1 MLITS
6 SAPGKLILFGE
17 HASSRGY
24 PAIVFAVNK
33 RITTTL
39 NPLEKNDQKKILLTS
54 PIMDVYKEEFPSKKL
69 DVVSK
74 TIEFFLEKTG
84 VKIEPIE
91 INFSSELLSGFG
103 SSAAAIASTL
113 GVLDSYYETNFSK
126 YELLKMGIK
135 ANHAVKGYGSGLDIA
150 SSIYG
155 GIIKYQIGFEPSK
168 ITTEKL
174 DLVIG
179 NTKIKAPSGPIVKA
193 VKEFEKKNPI
203 LVKEIFDNIEDIV
216 FEAEKALKNNDMK
229 NLGSLMNNNQLF
241 LQQLGVS
248 SAILDKLTS
257 VAKEA
262 GALGAKLSGAGKGDN
277 MLALVTTNKR
287 KAVIEAIMQAK
298 GDVLED
304 IKVEENGLIIKK
316 EK

>member
-24 PAIVFAVNK
+24 PSIVFAVNK
-33 RITTTL
+33 RITATL
-39 NPLEKNDQKKILLTS
+39 STPEKIDQKTIFLTS
-54 PIMDVYKEEFPSKKL
+54 PKMGVIKEKFPSDKL

-74 TIEFFLEKTG
+74 TIELFLEKTG

-91 INFSSELLSGFG
+91 IKFSSELIAGFG
-103 SSAAAIASTL
+103 SSAAVIATTL
-113 GVLDSYYETNFSK
+113 GVLNSYYETNFSK
-126 YELLKMGIK
+126 YELLKLGIK
-135 ANHAVKGYGSGLDIA
+135 VNKAVKGYGSGLDIA

-168 ITTEKL
+168 IINKKL

-179 NTKIKAPSGPIVKA
+179 NTKIKAPSGPIVIA
-193 VKEFEKKNPI
+193 VKEFEKRNSI
-203 LVKEIFDNIEDIV
+203 LTKEIFDNIEDIV
-216 FEAEKALKNNDMK
+216 LEAEKALKNNDMEI
-229 NLGSLMNNNQLF
+229 LGSLMNQNHHY

-248 SAILDKLTS
+248 STILDKLTS

-277 MLALVTTNKR
+277 MIALVTTNTR
-287 KAVIEAIMQAK
+287 KIVIEAIRKAD

-304 IKVEENGLIIKK
+304 IKIDENGLVITKGK
-316 EK
+316 